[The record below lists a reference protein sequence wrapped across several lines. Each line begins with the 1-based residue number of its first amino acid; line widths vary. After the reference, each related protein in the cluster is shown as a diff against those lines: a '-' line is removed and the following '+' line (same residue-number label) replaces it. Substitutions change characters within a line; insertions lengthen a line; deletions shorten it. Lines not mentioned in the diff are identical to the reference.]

1 MEPSELAPAAEPEI
15 VSGAHHLV
23 NLKDHVSGGAEG
35 SVGTRLLVVAVLE
48 VATGFAAA
56 IL

>member
-15 VSGAHHLV
+15 VSGVYHLV
-23 NLKDHVSGGAEG
+23 NLKDRVAGGAEE
-35 SVGTRLLVVAVLE
+35 SVGMRLLVVAVL
-48 VATGFAAA
+48 VVVTGFAAA

>member
-15 VSGAHHLV
+15 VSGTHHLV